1 MEGAK
6 YNSNLASKHRLAA
19 NKLVWISSS
28 SAVELSGNNKNCITG
43 FGIFFSGSS

>member
-6 YNSNLASKHRLAA
+6 YNSNFASKHRLAA

-28 SAVELSGNNKNCITG
+28 SAVELSDNNNNCITV
-43 FGIFFSGSS
+43 FGIYFFWQ